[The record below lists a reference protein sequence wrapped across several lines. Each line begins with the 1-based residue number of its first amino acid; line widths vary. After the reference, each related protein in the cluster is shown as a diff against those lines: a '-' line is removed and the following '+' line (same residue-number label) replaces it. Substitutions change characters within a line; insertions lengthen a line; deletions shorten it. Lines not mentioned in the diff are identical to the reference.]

1 MTGLQPNDCAHALL
15 RGERGHR
22 SRVVEVATEWPFAV
36 DGFAGGKCGR
46 HERSMVRNF
55 DRNGDHV
62 DIWLGHHL
70 LVVRE
75 HRAHPEHLTRTAR
88 GLGAVR
94 AERAD
99 LVVRQRA

>member
-1 MTGLQPNDCAHALL
+1 MLV
-15 RGERGHR
+15 GEHCHR

-46 HERSMVRNF
+46 HELSMVRNF
-55 DRNGDHV
+55 DRNGDDV
-62 DIWLGHHL
+62 DVWLVHQL

-75 HRAHPEHLTRTAR
+75 HRADLEHLTHNAR

-94 AERAD
+94 TERAD
-99 LVVRQRA
+99 LVVRE